1 MKCLIFFLPVAVLLC
16 CAPTTLSCDNP
27 LNVEEIDR
35 AENAGRE
42 VPAPICPDE
51 SSSSIPSQT
60 AQGSANKTNKVF
72 SQVMENIVPIQAT
85 SSQPAVAAT
94 ATPTSTPTSS
104 PDGYGNNTVS
114 KDNTCVIFVP
124 RNDQASQ
131 YMCRNVCGD
140 AVAKQIE
147 AGKTGSV
154 TCSSWI
160 PKGQTNPVNEK
171 VGGMSIRSPY
181 IIG

>member
-1 MKCLIFFLPVAVLLC
+1 MKPLVLLRTVAILLC

-35 AENAGRE
+35 ATNAGRE

-51 SSSSIPSQT
+51 SSSSAPSQT
-60 AQGSANKTNKVF
+60 AQNSTNKIF
-72 SQVMENIVPIQAT
+72 SQVLDNLVPIPTT
-85 SSQPAVAAT
+85 SPQSSIAAT

-124 RNDQASQ
+124 RDDEASQ
-131 YMCRNVCGD
+131 YMCRNICGD
-140 AVAKQIE
+140 AVAKQVE

-171 VGGMSIRSPY
+171 VGGMSY
-181 IIG
+181 